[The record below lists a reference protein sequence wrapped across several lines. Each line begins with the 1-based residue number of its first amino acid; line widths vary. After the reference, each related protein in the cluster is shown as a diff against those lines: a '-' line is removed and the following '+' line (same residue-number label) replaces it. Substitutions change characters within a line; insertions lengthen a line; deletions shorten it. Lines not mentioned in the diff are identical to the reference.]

1 MLNYSYISIDR
12 NTVVIDLKPIKDIER
27 VEEHM
32 KNIKLTFRSMQL
44 VQVIHSLSP
53 VHLPLIVLLNNS
65 AWRLTNCNMD
75 EC

>member
-1 MLNYSYISIDR
+1 MLNYSNISIDR

-53 VHLPLIVLLNNS
+53 VHLPLIVLLNS
-65 AWRLTNCNMD
+65 AWRLTICNMD
-75 EC
+75 EG

>member
-12 NTVVIDLKPIKDIER
+12 NTVVIDLKPIKDIEC

-53 VHLPLIVLLNNS
+53 VHLPLTVLLNNS
-65 AWRLTNCNMD
+65 AWRLTICNMD

>member
-1 MLNYSYISIDR
+1 MLNYSYISIDH

-44 VQVIHSLSP
+44 VQVIHSLFP

-65 AWRLTNCNMD
+65 AWRLTICNMD

>member
-1 MLNYSYISIDR
+1 MQYISIDR

-44 VQVIHSLSP
+44 VQVIHSL
-53 VHLPLIVLLNNS
+53 HLTLIVLLNNS
-65 AWRLTNCNMD
+65 AWRLIICNMD